1 MFTHTFLW
9 RLFCL
14 WMFAWS
20 SWVYNVEVYRWANAN
35 VEDSWQSWS
44 HLAAYAQT
52 IAHYDCLAE
61 TMFGDQGSQ
70 SSLTI
75 PKWLTGGRLK
85 EHSRN
90 QISEPFNLELMQI
103 FSDTLNIIEWLFFNF
118 VLTKPSNSG
127 GQLKIG
133 LADAS
138 FVGLITE
145 PLQPPCSKLQKPGWA
160 TTRLQP

>member
-1 MFTHTFLW
+1 MVRLKMTSPNDQSLQIGNSCS
-9 RLFCL
+9 RIPSSDVLFCL

-35 VEDSWQSWS
+35 VED
-44 HLAAYAQT
+44 
-52 IAHYDCLAE
+52 CLAE
-61 TMFGDQGSQ
+61 TMVGDQGSQ

>member
-1 MFTHTFLW
+1 MLQIGCKGNVVFFFFAAEWDHTTAGGARNGDREHRYTNQVVVLW
-9 RLFCL
+9 LDSKWPVQMISLCRSNIHVHAYLPLTFICL

-85 EHSRN
+85 NTQETKYRN
-90 QISEPFNLELMQI
+90 
-103 FSDTLNIIEWLFFNF
+103 
-118 VLTKPSNSG
+118 PSIWN
-127 GQLKIG
+127 
-133 LADAS
+133 
-138 FVGLITE
+138 
-145 PLQPPCSKLQKPGWA
+145 
-160 TTRLQP
+160 